1 MVKPYFFRIKIK
13 KKKFIFLCGIY
24 LISWKIKKKDSFSVG
39 VPTVVN
45 ERHILVDGRL
55 FSLFRLVPTRVS
67 MAVCLVFV
75 GG

>member
-1 MVKPYFFRIKIK
+1 
-13 KKKFIFLCGIY
+13 LCGIY
-24 LISWKIKKKDSFSVG
+24 LISWKIKYSLLFVFLKKDSFSVG